1 MPNETETSPAAMF
14 AEALMGLK
22 DTIDQLRFHTNG
34 IRKGYI
40 EDGYTEQ
47 EAGAMAA
54 ADHCWIV
61 TMMTSAIGQSDEDG
75 NDK

>member
-1 MPNETETSPAAMF
+1 MSNETETSPAAMF
-14 AEALMGLK
+14 AEALMGFK

-34 IRKGYI
+34 IRQGYI

-54 ADHCWIV
+54 TDHSWMV
-61 TMMTSAIGQSDEDG
+61 TMMTSAIGQPDEGG
-75 NDK
+75 NNA